1 MELSHFEAWKVSLV
15 FVAAILGENKRK
27 CLSMVLQKCFGFE
40 GRRAHVKQN
49 FGFPVLRLKIIHSKG
64 VTNEIK
70 NCQIAFV

>member
-40 GRRAHVKQN
+40 GRRV
-49 FGFPVLRLKIIHSKG
+49 PVMRLEFIPKKLKIAKLLWC
-64 VTNEIK
+64 NEH
-70 NCQIAFV
+70 